1 MKDYSSQKYDEA
13 RNKIKKFRNKKLDWE
28 IIKKGNTE
36 TEDEFNNFLKYL
48 DIEDFT
54 KEDYLKIVE
63 SQKKS
68 EETEKSAIIKGD
80 LELDEETINTLQPS
94 TDDKSSWQLYVEKLR
109 KKGFT
114 QESID
119 EIEITTNRIL
129 NLLNK
134 KSVQVRKGLVV
145 GNVQSGKTASMAAL
159 MAMGAD
165 QGWNTFIVLSG
176 TIENLRKQTQAR
188 LLEDLNEP
196 GNLTWIALEALSKS
210 TIPRLQDLQLGEG
223 SRSRYF
229 NVTLKN
235 KSRLEKLLGWLN
247 GDKKKKEKLKI
258 IIIDDEADQASVNT
272 GKNNIDERKAIN
284 DLILKIVN
292 NKSKDEAVPYGSM
305 NYIAY
310 TATPYANVLNEA
322 SDKSLFPRDFVVSL
336 KTSNKYFGPQE
347 IFGGSEE
354 GEDGINIIREI
365 NQEDLSI
372 IKKTHQNKN
381 YENELPKSLK
391 NSLYWFLCG
400 VATMRYWKYNKPV
413 SMLVHT
419 SQNQK
424 DHDKIFE
431 LINTWFKKINQE
443 ELLEEAGKVWVSEVS
458 QFSKDHFKE
467 QLPNYLTTEEDIR
480 DYPKFEDI
488 KKEILKL
495 RNSITHIRL
504 DEEQELNFDKNG
516 GIHICVDN
524 CSKNKTD
531 DDLHMR
537 LAYPNNRDRT
547 VNDTTPAFIVIG
559 GATISRG
566 LTLEGLISS
575 YFLRSVS
582 QADTLMQMGRW
593 FGYRKGYEL
602 LPRIWITENVNNQFK
617 FLSNLDEELR
627 ESIKEMERL
636 EQSPLDY
643 GVKVKNSPNL
653 KFIRLTSSNKMQG
666 AVEAEYDFSGL
677 KNQTTYFDNDI
688 ETLESN
694 KILGKI
700 FLDSLPNPKLISSSM
715 VWEDIKFEGI
725 KTFLQ
730 KYKFND
736 KQRMFS
742 KIYSLIEWIDKA
754 TEQKKLMNWE
764 IILVGRSE
772 DEKIS
777 KWDLKHGEVTKVSR
791 SRRKSLGDGT
801 IDIGA
806 LFSTSDIFI
815 NIDRDIVSRYESS
828 TRKTEVN
835 KILEE
840 AGKEKTPQLFI
851 YLIDK
856 DSKPSSSRA
865 NRSNLEAVED
875 VLGIA
880 IVIPGSRFSNSQA
893 IKLVVNLED
902 YKKDI
907 TDESGE

>member
-1 MKDYSSQKYDEA
+1 
-13 RNKIKKFRNKKLDWE
+13 
-28 IIKKGNTE
+28 
-36 TEDEFNNFLKYL
+36 
-48 DIEDFT
+48 
-54 KEDYLKIVE
+54 
-63 SQKKS
+63 
-68 EETEKSAIIKGD
+68 
-80 LELDEETINTLQPS
+80 
-94 TDDKSSWQLYVEKLR
+94 
-109 KKGFT
+109 
-114 QESID
+114 
-119 EIEITTNRIL
+119 
-129 NLLNK
+129 
-134 KSVQVRKGLVV
+134 
-145 GNVQSGKTASMAAL
+145 
-159 MAMGAD
+159 
-165 QGWNTFIVLSG
+165 
-176 TIENLRKQTQAR
+176 
-188 LLEDLNEP
+188 
-196 GNLTWIALEALSKS
+196 
-210 TIPRLQDLQLGEG
+210 
-223 SRSRYF
+223 
-229 NVTLKN
+229 
-235 KSRLEKLLGWLN
+235 
-247 GDKKKKEKLKI
+247 
-258 IIIDDEADQASVNT
+258 
-272 GKNNIDERKAIN
+272 
-284 DLILKIVN
+284 
-292 NKSKDEAVPYGSM
+292 
-305 NYIAY
+305 
-310 TATPYANVLNEA
+310 
-322 SDKSLFPRDFVVSL
+322 
-336 KTSNKYFGPQE
+336 
-347 IFGGSEE
+347 
-354 GEDGINIIREI
+354 
-365 NQEDLSI
+365 
-372 IKKTHQNKN
+372 
-381 YENELPKSLK
+381 
-391 NSLYWFLCG
+391 
-400 VATMRYWKYNKPV
+400 MRYWKYNKPV
-413 SMLVHT
+413 SMLIHT

-443 ELLEEAGKVWVSEVS
+443 ELLEEASKVWVSEVS

-547 VNDTTPAFIVIG
+547 VNETTPAFIVIG

-694 KILGKI
+694 KFLGKE

>member
-80 LELDEETINTLQPS
+80 LELDDETINTLQPS

-196 GNLTWIALEALSKS
+196 GNLTWIALEAPSKS

-235 KSRLEKLLGWLN
+235 KSRLKNLLGWLN

-372 IKKTHQNKN
+372 IKKTHQNK
-381 YENELPKSLK
+381 KSL
-391 NSLYWFLCG
+391 W
-400 VATMRYWKYNKPV
+400 W
-413 SMLVHT
+413 
-419 SQNQK
+419 
-424 DHDKIFE
+424 
-431 LINTWFKKINQE
+431 W
-443 ELLEEAGKVWVSEVS
+443 
-458 QFSKDHFKE
+458 
-467 QLPNYLTTEEDIR
+467 
-480 DYPKFEDI
+480 
-488 KKEILKL
+488 
-495 RNSITHIRL
+495 
-504 DEEQELNFDKNG
+504 
-516 GIHICVDN
+516 
-524 CSKNKTD
+524 
-531 DDLHMR
+531 
-537 LAYPNNRDRT
+537 
-547 VNDTTPAFIVIG
+547 
-559 GATISRG
+559 
-566 LTLEGLISS
+566 
-575 YFLRSVS
+575 
-582 QADTLMQMGRW
+582 
-593 FGYRKGYEL
+593 
-602 LPRIWITENVNNQFK
+602 
-617 FLSNLDEELR
+617 
-627 ESIKEMERL
+627 
-636 EQSPLDY
+636 
-643 GVKVKNSPNL
+643 
-653 KFIRLTSSNKMQG
+653 
-666 AVEAEYDFSGL
+666 
-677 KNQTTYFDNDI
+677 
-688 ETLESN
+688 
-694 KILGKI
+694 
-700 FLDSLPNPKLISSSM
+700 
-715 VWEDIKFEGI
+715 
-725 KTFLQ
+725 
-730 KYKFND
+730 
-736 KQRMFS
+736 
-742 KIYSLIEWIDKA
+742 
-754 TEQKKLMNWE
+754 
-764 IILVGRSE
+764 
-772 DEKIS
+772 
-777 KWDLKHGEVTKVSR
+777 
-791 SRRKSLGDGT
+791 
-801 IDIGA
+801 
-806 LFSTSDIFI
+806 
-815 NIDRDIVSRYESS
+815 
-828 TRKTEVN
+828 
-835 KILEE
+835 
-840 AGKEKTPQLFI
+840 
-851 YLIDK
+851 
-856 DSKPSSSRA
+856 
-865 NRSNLEAVED
+865 
-875 VLGIA
+875 
-880 IVIPGSRFSNSQA
+880 
-893 IKLVVNLED
+893 
-902 YKKDI
+902 
-907 TDESGE
+907 

>member
-80 LELDEETINTLQPS
+80 LELDDETINTLQPS

-196 GNLTWIALEALSKS
+196 GNLTWIALEAPSKS

-235 KSRLEKLLGWLN
+235 KSRLKNLLGWLN

-381 YENELPKSLK
+381 YENE
-391 NSLYWFLCG
+391 
-400 VATMRYWKYNKPV
+400 
-413 SMLVHT
+413 
-419 SQNQK
+419 
-424 DHDKIFE
+424 
-431 LINTWFKKINQE
+431 
-443 ELLEEAGKVWVSEVS
+443 
-458 QFSKDHFKE
+458 
-467 QLPNYLTTEEDIR
+467 
-480 DYPKFEDI
+480 
-488 KKEILKL
+488 
-495 RNSITHIRL
+495 
-504 DEEQELNFDKNG
+504 
-516 GIHICVDN
+516 
-524 CSKNKTD
+524 
-531 DDLHMR
+531 
-537 LAYPNNRDRT
+537 
-547 VNDTTPAFIVIG
+547 
-559 GATISRG
+559 
-566 LTLEGLISS
+566 
-575 YFLRSVS
+575 
-582 QADTLMQMGRW
+582 
-593 FGYRKGYEL
+593 
-602 LPRIWITENVNNQFK
+602 
-617 FLSNLDEELR
+617 
-627 ESIKEMERL
+627 
-636 EQSPLDY
+636 
-643 GVKVKNSPNL
+643 
-653 KFIRLTSSNKMQG
+653 
-666 AVEAEYDFSGL
+666 
-677 KNQTTYFDNDI
+677 
-688 ETLESN
+688 
-694 KILGKI
+694 
-700 FLDSLPNPKLISSSM
+700 
-715 VWEDIKFEGI
+715 
-725 KTFLQ
+725 
-730 KYKFND
+730 
-736 KQRMFS
+736 
-742 KIYSLIEWIDKA
+742 
-754 TEQKKLMNWE
+754 
-764 IILVGRSE
+764 
-772 DEKIS
+772 
-777 KWDLKHGEVTKVSR
+777 
-791 SRRKSLGDGT
+791 
-801 IDIGA
+801 
-806 LFSTSDIFI
+806 
-815 NIDRDIVSRYESS
+815 
-828 TRKTEVN
+828 
-835 KILEE
+835 
-840 AGKEKTPQLFI
+840 
-851 YLIDK
+851 
-856 DSKPSSSRA
+856 
-865 NRSNLEAVED
+865 
-875 VLGIA
+875 
-880 IVIPGSRFSNSQA
+880 
-893 IKLVVNLED
+893 
-902 YKKDI
+902 
-907 TDESGE
+907 